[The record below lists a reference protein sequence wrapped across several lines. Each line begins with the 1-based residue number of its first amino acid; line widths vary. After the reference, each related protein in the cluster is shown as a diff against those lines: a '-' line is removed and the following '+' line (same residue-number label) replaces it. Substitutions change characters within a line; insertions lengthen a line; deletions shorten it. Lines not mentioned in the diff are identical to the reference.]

1 MIAESRVHGV
11 GSRDNCEWLDLQLK
25 HPCKPMIVRKRHADT
40 THSTSLDSA
49 GKVGNRN
56 ESDNKEGEKEVEVI
70 ADTLWVQS
78 SI

>member
-1 MIAESRVHGV
+1 
-11 GSRDNCEWLDLQLK
+11 
-25 HPCKPMIVRKRHADT
+25 MIVRKRHADT